1 MMCLT
6 SCKNTWFGPFL
17 YSFLKGLYHCIIVW
31 ESICRNW
38 FSFSKS
44 EIKGLSDWPS
54 LFEVWNHAAKKQ
66 LQMNSYI
73 WKSSSIVVEIAQ
85 LERRDRERMREFSVL
100 YFIFLLGQFAV
111 TVHTSLLKVQF
122 LDNIGNEVGKIKQ
135 ASSSLLFSR
144 TSCCEVKTIL
154 WLFFI
159 RFTVSI
165 RYGNIYNPT
174 YLLEL

>member
-1 MMCLT
+1 MSVT
-6 SCKNTWFGPFL
+6 SQLFKIRN
-17 YSFLKGLYHCIIVW
+17 KGSASV
-31 ESICRNW
+31 
-38 FSFSKS
+38 F
-44 EIKGLSDWPS
+44 DWP

-85 LERRDRERMREFSVL
+85 LERREIEREFSVL